1 MLQQGVVRPS
11 NSPWSSPIVMVRKR
25 NGSWRFCIDFRKV
38 NSVTYKDAY
47 PLPRIDAT
55 LDSLSGS
62 IYFSTLDLQ
71 SGYWQVELE
80 ESSKEKT
87 AFSTAGGHYEF
98 NVMPFGLT
106 NAPATFQRLMEC
118 VLSGLNNTE
127 CLIYLDDIIVFSS
140 SFAQHLQR
148 LENVFIK
155 LQHSGLRLNP
165 SKCRLAHHEVDYL
178 GFVVTASGIK
188 PNPSKVEVV
197 LNYPV
202 PSNVKQLRHFLGMAN
217 YYRRFIPQ
225 YSKIAEPLHQLTR
238 TSSQSFSWS
247 SACQNAFHTLKQH
260 LTSPPVLAYPCFS
273 VPFIVA
279 TDASSEALGAV
290 LSQVQNGKEVVIAYW
305 SRQLT
310 KAERNYSTI
319 EREALAAVAA
329 IKEFYPYL
337 YGFPFTLITDHNPL
351 TSLKGVRDV
360 GGRIARWVLFLQ
372 QFNYNVQYKPG
383 ARHGN
388 ADALSRMAAH
398 EPLVEKKI
406 NNISSLQELPHSIHM
421 DMEQDK
427 DDYLRMVKEA
437 VKNGDPPPGLTRQKN
452 KLLLDNGV
460 LCRRFKERYDS
471 PPRIQILVPSH
482 LQRIV
487 LEHLHDRSG
496 HCGVLKTT
504 EKIRERFYWPGY
516 ERDVENHI
524 KACRSCQ
531 LRKSP
536 NPKVQAPLGCI
547 EAEYPFQKISWD
559 ITGPLPETEEGH
571 KYILVVTDLFSKW
584 VEAFPLK
591 ATDSET
597 LATVLMDEIIC
608 RYGVPVSLHSDQGAN
623 LCSQI
628 IDKLCAT
635 LGITRTRASAYH
647 PQGNGQVERMN
658 RTLKDMLAKMVEENQ
673 RNWDKMLQKAVFA
686 YRVSINEST
695 GFTPYLVNFGRSP
708 QLPIDVMF
716 GQQLSKETPTNV
728 PEFVREVRK
737 SIRVAC
743 DKIRRNLKK
752 SRQIRREAQRVNTGD
767 PINIGDRV
775 YLFVPAVKSGRTK
788 KLSSLWRGPYTV
800 VDKTSPVNYLIQ
812 LVGGTSKSIVHRN
825 RLKLCFEN
833 PDMDESHSD
842 IGHIEDQIA
851 GFTSAERDV
860 VPRYPIRS
868 RRPPERYGHFTT
880 HK

>member
-1 MLQQGVVRPS
+1 
-11 NSPWSSPIVMVRKR
+11 
-25 NGSWRFCIDFRKV
+25 
-38 NSVTYKDAY
+38 
-47 PLPRIDAT
+47 
-55 LDSLSGS
+55 
-62 IYFSTLDLQ
+62 
-71 SGYWQVELE
+71 
-80 ESSKEKT
+80 
-87 AFSTAGGHYEF
+87 
-98 NVMPFGLT
+98 
-106 NAPATFQRLMEC
+106 
-118 VLSGLNNTE
+118 
-127 CLIYLDDIIVFSS
+127 
-140 SFAQHLQR
+140 
-148 LENVFIK
+148 
-155 LQHSGLRLNP
+155 
-165 SKCRLAHHEVDYL
+165 
-178 GFVVTASGIK
+178 
-188 PNPSKVEVV
+188 
-197 LNYPV
+197 
-202 PSNVKQLRHFLGMAN
+202 
-217 YYRRFIPQ
+217 
-225 YSKIAEPLHQLTR
+225 
-238 TSSQSFSWS
+238 
-247 SACQNAFHTLKQH
+247 
-260 LTSPPVLAYPCFS
+260 
-273 VPFIVA
+273 
-279 TDASSEALGAV
+279 
-290 LSQVQNGKEVVIAYW
+290 
-305 SRQLT
+305 
-310 KAERNYSTI
+310 
-319 EREALAAVAA
+319 
-329 IKEFYPYL
+329 
-337 YGFPFTLITDHNPL
+337 
-351 TSLKGVRDV
+351 
-360 GGRIARWVLFLQ
+360 
-372 QFNYNVQYKPG
+372 
-383 ARHGN
+383 
-388 ADALSRMAAH
+388 
-398 EPLVEKKI
+398 
-406 NNISSLQELPHSIHM
+406 M

-427 DDYLRMVKEA
+427 DDYLRMV
-437 VKNGDPPPGLTRQKN
+437 VKNGDPPPGLTRQNN

-460 LCRRFKERYDS
+460 LCRHFKERYDS
-471 PPRIQILVPSH
+471 PPRIQILIPSH
-482 LQRIV
+482 LQQIV
-487 LEHLHDRSG
+487 LEHLHDRTG

-547 EAEYPFQKISWD
+547 EAEYPFQKISWN

-673 RNWDKMLQKAVFA
+673 RNWDKILQKAVFA

-708 QLPIDVMF
+708 QPPIDVMF

-775 YLFVPAVKSGRTK
+775 YLFVPAVKSERTK

-833 PDMDESHSD
+833 PDMDESHSN
-842 IGHIEDQIA
+842 IGHIENQIA
-851 GFTSAERDV
+851 GFTSTERDV
-860 VPRYPIRS
+860 VPRYPIHS